1 MTKAIVTDLNKC
13 VGCMACTVA
22 CKAINEIGPGEYWTK
37 VLRVGP
43 YPKAGGSGVFPDVDM
58 YFLAMQCQ
66 HCVNAPCVE
75 VCPTGASAHAED
87 GTVQID
93 QSLCIACRQCL
104 SACPYGVR
112 YIDATENVAKK
123 CTLCHDRTEKG
134 KLPQCV
140 EQCAGLARWYGDT
153 DEGLESFKGAY
164 DRTLAEYLESGN
176 VEPYEGSDIYQ
187 LPDAGNQPSM
197 IYIMRNREWKGE
209 FPILGEQ
216 A

>member
-1 MTKAIVTDLNKC
+1 MAKAIVTDLNKC

-37 VLRVGP
+37 ILRVGP
-43 YPKAGGSGVFPDVDM
+43 SPKAGGSGVFPDVEM
-58 YFLAMQCQ
+58 YFLPMQCQ
-66 HCVNAPCVE
+66 HCTNAPCVE
-75 VCPTGASAHAED
+75 VCPTGASAVAAD

-93 QSLCIACRQCL
+93 ASLCIACRQCL

-112 YIDATENVAKK
+112 YIDEADSVAKK

-134 KLPQCV
+134 HLPQCV
-140 EQCAGLARWYGDT
+140 SQCAGLARWYGDT
-153 DEGLESFKGAY
+153 DEGIESFKGGY

-176 VEPYEGSDIYQ
+176 VNPFEESDIYH
-187 LPDAGNQPSM
+187 LPDNGNGPNM

-209 FPILGEQ
+209 FPVLGQQ